1 MSRLI
6 LKAITGG
13 LMEPETQ
20 PQETTQETVQEVLPK
35 TTFWTRK
42 KKLLYGALGAALVVG
57 AGLSWYLLQGE
68 SKSDIAQF
76 VANKKT
82 ASLKV
87 KEEEPL
93 TSSIDCGDNAGFADE
108 SIGMKFCYPKTWGT
122 PSVLGAKL
130 DPSDPGYRQ
139 VVKFSSMPYVQV
151 GGVSD
156 DWTTTMGRDG
166 TCFDPSNQ
174 VPELSSY
181 NTAWHSQEGTGADLE
196 FAMRSLPSSVG
207 GYALT
212 EEVTNILQSGVCI
225 KGYKVINAPHYR
237 VGSLS
242 YYRDFVEASGI
253 TTPALH
259 VAEPNVLA
267 STQMRQDIDALMAS
281 LVSY

>member
-1 MSRLI
+1 
-6 LKAITGG
+6 
-13 LMEPETQ
+13 MEPETQ
-20 PQETTQETVQEVLPK
+20 PQETTQETVPEASPK
-35 TTFWTRK
+35 APFWTRR
-42 KKLLYGALGAALVVG
+42 KKLLYGALGVALIVG
-57 AGLSWYLLQGE
+57 VGFSWYFLQGE
-68 SKSDIAQF
+68 RKSDVGQF
-76 VANKKT
+76 MASKKT
-82 ASLKV
+82 SSSKV
-87 KEEEPL
+87 KQEDEPL
-93 TSSIDCGDNAGFADE
+93 TSSIECGDKAGFADE
-108 SIGMKFCYPKTWGT
+108 SIGMKFCYPKDWGT
-122 PSVLGAKL
+122 TSVLGAKL

-181 NTAWHSQEGTGADLE
+181 NTAWHSQEGSGADLE

-242 YYRDFVEASGI
+242 YYRDFAAVSGI
-253 TTPALH
+253 TTPAQH
-259 VAEPNVLA
+259 VADPNILA
-267 STQMRQDIDALMAS
+267 STQMRTDLDSLMAS